1 MYLKNRRNN
10 LIEKGNTIDRNIV
23 ILKVI
28 VKLFGVEMLMEI
40 KLIALDLDGTLLTSD
55 LKITKNT
62 IDVLNE
68 AMNKGKEVVICT
80 GRTIAELPLEFEH
93 MPYIKYYITSN
104 GAIIW
109 DRHHIRMIYENPI
122 PVDDVRKL
130 MDILK
135 PFDLR
140 IELFALGRVFIDQ
153 YCYDHLDEYGGG
165 NHVEFLHGS
174 RTPVPEIKSFIQEF
188 DEPVDKFNLFFK
200 TPEQRKEVWDKCV
213 ALGFNVTSS
222 FEQNMEVNSKTA
234 NKGTALKSLV
244 NRLNIDVSS
253 VMVVGDQLNDMTM
266 LRYAGHPIAMG
277 NAVDDIKSLATY
289 ITKTNDEDGVA
300 HAVKKLVLEGED
312 NENLFF

>member
-1 MYLKNRRNN
+1 MD
-10 LIEKGNTIDRNIV
+10 IQ
-23 ILKVI
+23 
-28 VKLFGVEMLMEI
+28 
-40 KLIALDLDGTLLTSD
+40 LIALDLDGTLLNSD
-55 LKITKNT
+55 LKITDYTVN
-62 IDVLNE
+62 VLNE
-68 AMNKGKEVVICT
+68 VMAQGKEVVICT
-80 GRTIAELPLEFEH
+80 GRTLAELPIEFLQ
-93 MPYIKYYITSN
+93 MPQIKYYITSN
-104 GAIIW
+104 GAVIW
-109 DRHHIRMIYENPI
+109 DRHQIRMIYENPI
-122 PVDDVRKL
+122 PTEDVQNL
-130 MDILK
+130 MTILQ

-153 YCYDHLDEYGGG
+153 YCYDHLHEYGGG

-174 RTPVPEIKSFIQEF
+174 RTPVPEIKTFIREF

-200 TPEQRKEVWDKCV
+200 TPEERKQAWDQCV

-234 NKGTALKSLV
+234 NKGTALKNLV
-244 NRLNIDVSS
+244 NRLNIDVSK

-277 NAVDDIKSLATY
+277 NAVDEIKSLATY

-300 HAVKKLVLEGED
+300 FAVKKLVLEGEN